1 MIKKVLITII
11 FILSSIGLSDANNTL
26 ISYGDLIHITMK
38 EDQEVKFEGEVSTNG
53 FITLPY
59 LGALKISDLT
69 EEKAENSIQK
79 ALEKDLYQ
87 KATIS
92 VVVVKKAIGHIF
104 IYGAVNSPG
113 KIEIPLEGTISV
125 AQAISEV
132 GGFSK
137 WADPKKAYYIQK
149 ELSDNSLKQESINFA
164 AVYNN
169 LASEENVKLSR
180 NDIIVIPSLADGAV
194 TPGSIEVIVDGKVNS
209 PGVILF
215 EPGERPT
222 LVRAIIKAGNFNKF
236 ADKSDVRL
244 VRRTNGKT
252 TIIKVD
258 VKEMLEKGQIH
269 KDIKLQSGD
278 LIIIDESWI

>member
-1 MIKKVLITII
+1 MRTII
-11 FILSSIGLSDANNTL
+11 TLLLLMTSTISAEQKTAQL
-26 ISYGDLIHITMK
+26 ISFGDLVHVSMK
-38 EDQEVKFEGEVSTNG
+38 EDQEVIYTGEVSTNG

-59 LGALKISDLT
+59 LGAINISELN
-69 EEKAENSIQK
+69 EREAESNIKQ

-92 VVVVKKAIGHIF
+92 VVVVKKAVGYIY
-104 IYGAVNSPG
+104 IYGAVGVPG
-113 KIEIPLEGTISV
+113 KVEIPLEGEISL

-137 WADPKKAYYIQK
+137 WADPKKAYIIKKNQENT
-149 ELSDNSLKQESINFA
+149 ELKHQFVDFE

-169 LASEENVKLSR
+169 LASKANLKLQK
-180 NDIIVIPSLADGAV
+180 NDMIVIPSLADGAV
-194 TPGSIEVIVDGKVNS
+194 TPGSIEVIVEGKVET
-209 PGVILF
+209 PGTILF

-244 VRRTNGKT
+244 VRRSAGSTK
-252 TIIKVD
+252 IIKVD

-278 LIIIDESWI
+278 LIIIDESWL

>member
-1 MIKKVLITII
+1 MNKFIVLLSLLTVTII
-11 FILSSIGLSDANNTL
+11 AQDKSLQL
-26 ISYGDLIHITMK
+26 ISFGDIVHVSMK
-38 EDQEVKFEGEVSTNG
+38 EDQEVIYTGEVSTNG

-59 LGALKISDLT
+59 LGAIKISSFSED
-69 EEKAENSIQK
+69 EAESTIK
-79 ALEKDLYQ
+79 SALEKDLYQ
-87 KATIS
+87 KATVS
-92 VVVVKKAIGHIF
+92 VVVVRKAVGHIY
-104 IYGAVNSPG
+104 IYGAVTTPG
-113 KIEIPLEGTISV
+113 KVKIPLEGDISL

-137 WADPKKAYYIQK
+137 WADPKKAYIIK
-149 ELSDNSLKQESINFA
+149 KSPKNKPLKHQFVDFE

-169 LASEENVKLSR
+169 LASKANLKLQK

-194 TPGSIEVIVDGKVNS
+194 TPGSIEVIVEGKVEE
-209 PGVILF
+209 PGTVLF

-244 VRRTNGKT
+244 VRRSTGRT
-252 TIIKVD
+252 SIIKVD

-278 LIIIDESWI
+278 LIIIDESWL